1 MKRLLVAI
9 LLLVLTSWANA
20 EKGRLPPPPETDYN
34 SMTLDYIVTGAVFH
48 EKVYSDNWTRSYRYA
63 GKLDPS
69 FGGVLRVTG
78 RAQWLTYPGPG
89 KGYPWSVTV
98 KVRAGDQVKNISY
111 APEATSQS
119 FDLSVPIGNAQD
131 GEFSISMVR
140 SSNAGTRNMS
150 ASASISGRVI
160 HGPGAT
166 NAAPPGTQRDPNQP
180 GSQGATDASQSA
192 PPIDRGGRS
201 YTSIEPKK
209 PNGTGVAAR
218 AFADCLCRCSGSWAA
233 HIGVFYDPDHQRA
246 ATCES
251 MGPCIGGIGASGC
264 SSRHFLTANA
274 ECSRA
279 CWDQAFPG
287 QAFNPTT
294 TQEFSDTLNQRY
306 RQRRGVSP
314 SK

>member
-1 MKRLLVAI
+1 MRQ
-9 LLLVLTSWANA
+9 
-20 EKGRLPPPPETDYN
+20 
-34 SMTLDYIVTGAVFH
+34 F
-48 EKVYSDNWTRSYRYA
+48 
-63 GKLDPS
+63 
-69 FGGVLRVTG
+69 
-78 RAQWLTYPGPG
+78 
-89 KGYPWSVTV
+89 
-98 KVRAGDQVKNISY
+98 
-111 APEATSQS
+111 
-119 FDLSVPIGNAQD
+119 
-131 GEFSISMVR
+131 VR
-140 SSNAGTRNMS
+140 SLVMVLIVCMGSGLWAQQPDTASTR
-150 ASASISGRVI
+150 R
-160 HGPGAT
+160 
-166 NAAPPGTQRDPNQP
+166 
-180 GSQGATDASQSA
+180 
-192 PPIDRGGRS
+192 
-201 YTSIEPKK
+201 
-209 PNGTGVAAR
+209 
-218 AFADCLCRCSGSWAA
+218 FADCLCRCSSGWAA